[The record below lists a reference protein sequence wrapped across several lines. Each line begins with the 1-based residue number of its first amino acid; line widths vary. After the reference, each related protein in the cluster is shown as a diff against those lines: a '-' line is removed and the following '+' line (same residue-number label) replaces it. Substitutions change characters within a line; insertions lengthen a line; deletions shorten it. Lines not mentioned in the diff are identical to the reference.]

1 MEQKS
6 ITQVVA
12 ALIWDSDRFL
22 ICQRPAHK
30 ARGLLWEFVGGKV
43 EPGETKQQ
51 ALLRECREELDIS
64 LRIGDE
70 FMTVVHEYPDIT
82 VELTLFNAVI
92 GEGTPKMLEH
102 HDLQWITPEEIPQY
116 EFCPADKEILEKII
130 LSCPKGLKRYYK
142 LVRDR
147 IPEIIDFTGQSC
159 TTEVLSQEEYLRLL
173 DEKLTEELDEYQESK
188 SLEELADLLEVMEA
202 VVKAR
207 GCTTEELLRIKQ
219 EKYEKRGGF
228 EQRILLKEVL

>member
-1 MEQKS
+1 MEKKS

-12 ALIWDSDRFL
+12 ALIWDGDRFL

-43 EPGETKQQ
+43 EPGESKQQ
-51 ALLRECREELDIS
+51 ALCRECREELDIS

-70 FMTVVHEYPDIT
+70 FMTVLHEYPDIT
-82 VELTLFNAVI
+82 VELSLFHAVI
-92 GEGTPKMLEH
+92 SRGTPKMLEH
-102 HDLQWITPEEIPQY
+102 HDLKWITADEICRY

-130 LSCPKGLKRYYK
+130 STCPKGIKRHYK

-147 IPEIIDFTGQSC
+147 IPEIINSSGRTC
-159 TTEVLSQEEYLRLL
+159 TTKILPPEEYIRLL
-173 DEKLTEELDEYQESK
+173 DEKLTEELAEYQESK
-188 SLEELADLLEVMEA
+188 SIEELADLLEVMEA

-207 GCTTEELLRIKQ
+207 GYSAEDLLRIKQ
-219 EKYEKRGGF
+219 EKQEKRGSF
-228 EQRILLKEVL
+228 EQRILLKEVQ